1 MNSTTIKRNT
11 LFGAAAL
18 AVAMIGQALAQ
29 APAPARQLTPQERR
43 GKQIYLLGTS
53 TSGRPITAFLGDPPT
68 EISATALTCVG
79 CHGLDG
85 LGRPEGGV
93 TPSNIV
99 WESLTKSY
107 GSGPSSDRKHPAY
120 TERALELS
128 LTRGLDPGGNRLT
141 NAMPRYELARD
152 DMADLIAYLKQ
163 LGKEQDPGLT
173 EKSVH
178 IGTVIPSDGPM
189 ADAGE
194 AVSALLAAYFAEV
207 NSQGGVYGR
216 KLELRVARLPKVVSE
231 RRASVER
238 FIKDQQVFAMT
249 GAFIAG
255 AEKEFA
261 VLMET
266 EEVPLVGPFTLMPQS
281 GFPVNRQVFYL
292 LSGMPDQ
299 ARALV
304 NFARQKIGA
313 STRAAILFSAGE
325 INDAV
330 VAAIAE
336 QSKKA
341 GLQPPVII
349 DTTRRPFESDRLAG
363 ELKRSGADAVFL
375 LGSGAE
381 AIALLKAAEK
391 LDWAPSIFL
400 PGALSSRELFD
411 APSKFKDKIFLSFPT
426 LPSDQDKLSLQEL
439 NAVAEKHDLSAKHLA
454 VQISAYCAAKMLVEG
469 MRLAGRELSREK
481 LIGALEGFYEF
492 NTGLTPRMT
501 FGPNRRTGACGA
513 YVVTVDLEKRGF
525 TPASE
530 WIAAN

>member
-1 MNSTTIKRNT
+1 MNSETIKRNT
-11 LFGAAAL
+11 LLGAAAL
-18 AVAMIGQALAQ
+18 AIAMIGQALAQ
-29 APAPARQLTPQERR
+29 APAPGQLTPQERR

-53 TSGRPITAFLGDPPT
+53 ASGRPITAFLGDPPT

-107 GSGPSSDRKHPAY
+107 GSGPSNERKHPAY
-120 TERALELS
+120 TDRALELS

-141 NAMPRYELARD
+141 NAMPRYEMARD
-152 DMADLIAYLKQ
+152 DMADLIAYLKR

-173 EKSVH
+173 EKSIQ
-178 IGTVIPSDGPM
+178 IGTVIPSEGPM
-189 ADAGE
+189 AEAGE
-194 AVSALLAAYFAEV
+194 AVSALLGAYFAEV

-216 KLELRVARLPKVVSE
+216 RIELRVARLPKVLSE

-238 FIKDQQVFAMT
+238 FLKEQQVFAMT

-255 AEKEFA
+255 SEKEFA
-261 VLMET
+261 MLMEN

-292 LSGMPDQ
+292 FSGMPDQ

-304 NFARQKIGA
+304 TFARQRIGA
-313 STRAAILFSAGE
+313 GTRAVILFSAGE

-330 VAAIAE
+330 LAAITE

-341 GLQPPVII
+341 GLQPPEII
-349 DTTRRPFESDRLAG
+349 DVTRGPLESERLAN
-363 ELKRSGADAVFL
+363 ELKRSGVDAVFL
-375 LGSGAE
+375 VGSSVDAT
-381 AIALLKAAEK
+381 ALLKAAEK
-391 LDWAPSIFL
+391 VDWAPSIFL
-400 PGALSSRELFD
+400 PGAVFSRELFD
-411 APSKFKDKIFLSFPT
+411 APSRFKDKIFLSFPT
-426 LPSDQDKLSLQEL
+426 LPSDQEKLSLLEL
-439 NAVAEKHDLSAKHLA
+439 IAVAEKHDLSTKHLA
-454 VQISAYCAAKMLVEG
+454 VQVSAYSAAKMLVEG

-481 LIGALEGFYEF
+481 LIAALEGFYEF

-513 YVVTVDLEKRGF
+513 YIVTVDLEKKGF